1 VKTFRSL
8 VGLRMTPGPVATAIR
23 DRLAEIAP
31 ALENVESIT
40 TVARVDRAD
49 GGVALV
55 NAWRV
60 NPDLPA
66 ALSALITPEQMGWL
80 DHAEWSAD
88 LAACRWRIEPL
99 FMKEAIAC
107 AGETRFET
115 AMGGRG
121 TRAIFEGR
129 LDIDPVALSS
139 IPAIWRGPASAAVE
153 LLVGTLIPQNF
164 RRTVEAIAALLNQ
177 ERSADEGA
185 VVETQPRIGGR

>member
-1 VKTFRSL
+1 MKAFRSL
-8 VGLRMTPGPVATAIR
+8 VGLRRPPGPVAAAIR

-31 ALENVESIT
+31 ALENVEAIT
-40 TVARVDRAD
+40 TVARVDRPD

-55 NAWRV
+55 NSWRV
-60 NPDLPA
+60 NPALPA

-88 LAACRWRIEPL
+88 LAVCRWRIEPM
-99 FMKEAIAC
+99 FMSAAIAC
-107 AGETRFET
+107 AGETRFEL

-139 IPAIWRGPASAAVE
+139 VPAVWRGPASSAVE

-164 RRTVEAIAALLNQ
+164 RRTIEAIAALL
-177 ERSADEGA
+177 EVEGSADEGA
-185 VVETQPRIGGR
+185 VVEAQPWIGGR